1 MPARVL
7 PFPARPT
14 QTTTKPKKKS
24 AKKRVAKKKGK
35 AKPVKASDSVTG
47 EKSRLAC
54 GCVGT
59 KSFAEEEKPVFWINL
74 GCRDGGADHQPGA
87 RRILEPDDEVEV

>member
-1 MPARVL
+1 MPATVL

-35 AKPVKASDSVTG
+35 ATPASRGV
-47 EKSRLAC
+47 
-54 GCVGT
+54 
-59 KSFAEEEKPVFWINL
+59 SFTLRVDAKEI
-74 GCRDGGADHQPGA
+74 ADELKKQIRECEDNH
-87 RRILEPDDEVEV
+87 